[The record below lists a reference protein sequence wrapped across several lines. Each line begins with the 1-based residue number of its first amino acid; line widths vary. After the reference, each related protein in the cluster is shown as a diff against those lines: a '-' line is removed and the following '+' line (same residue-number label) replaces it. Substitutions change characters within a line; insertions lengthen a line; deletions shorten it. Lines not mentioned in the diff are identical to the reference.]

1 MPPRQAT
8 PSSHRRLPILPA
20 GWALA
25 GAAVAF
31 TTMYVAAGAL
41 TPLLVVYRQEWQ
53 FPASEL
59 TLAFAV
65 YAVGFLAGV
74 LTLGPLSDHVGRRP
88 VLLGALVLQLA
99 SNVLLSLASG
109 IDWVIAGRVV
119 QGLATGVAT
128 SAFTA
133 VLVEVA
139 PADRKRLG
147 ATLGSV
153 TVTAGLA
160 LGSLLAGVAI
170 QLTTSANA
178 ICFLVL
184 SAMTVLGIVVVVLS
198 PETALRVPGALRSL
212 RPHVVLPPATREE
225 FVAAAPVIAAV
236 WMLAGLSG
244 GLAPSMVG
252 SVFHY
257 DSGLLIGV
265 AGSVSTA
272 SSAIVGLALTP
283 VDPRRAMTIGIY
295 ASVAGA
301 LGIIAGV
308 HAISLPLMFIGQAL
322 AGAGFGASFTA
333 ALRLIFPRA
342 APNQRAGVDAAIYI
356 VSYAAFGV
364 PVVVAGAL
372 AGPFGL
378 ATVVYGYAA
387 IAVLLTLV
395 SFAAQVRVRRNT
407 GKAESPPCPRDLT
420 PLGRS

>member
-184 SAMTVLGIVVVVLS
+184 SAMRCS
-198 PETALRVPGALRSL
+198 RAS
-212 RPHVVLPPATREE
+212 
-225 FVAAAPVIAAV
+225 APCSAWNLIARR
-236 WMLAGLSG
+236 WR
-244 GLAPSMVG
+244 
-252 SVFHY
+252 
-257 DSGLLIGV
+257 
-265 AGSVSTA
+265 A
-272 SSAIVGLALTP
+272 SSRKWRAAEGWS
-283 VDPRRAMTIGIY
+283 RRAE
-295 ASVAGA
+295 
-301 LGIIAGV
+301 
-308 HAISLPLMFIGQAL
+308 
-322 AGAGFGASFTA
+322 
-333 ALRLIFPRA
+333 
-342 APNQRAGVDAAIYI
+342 
-356 VSYAAFGV
+356 
-364 PVVVAGAL
+364 
-372 AGPFGL
+372 
-378 ATVVYGYAA
+378 
-387 IAVLLTLV
+387 
-395 SFAAQVRVRRNT
+395 RRPSSWPST
-407 GKAESPPCPRDLT
+407 SQGST
-420 PLGRS
+420 S